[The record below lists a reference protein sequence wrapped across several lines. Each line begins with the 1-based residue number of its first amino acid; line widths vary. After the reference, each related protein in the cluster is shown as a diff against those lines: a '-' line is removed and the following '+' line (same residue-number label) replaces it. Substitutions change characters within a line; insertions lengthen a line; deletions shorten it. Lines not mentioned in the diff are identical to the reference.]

1 MSSITSTSSTRN
13 INSLDEWK
21 KAQASANALS
31 GTSLGINDFY
41 KLLAAQLQNQTM
53 DNAMENSEMMNQMT
67 QMTMM
72 QAMQNMSVTINDLS
86 VANKT
91 SYAASM
97 IGRTATF
104 ATITEDGELGE
115 DVTGVITSVDLSKYV
130 FYLDGDKEKA
140 YPMNQ
145 LMSLHEKGSADSSGS
160 TETEGGE
167 EPKV

>member
-1 MSSITSTSSTRN
+1 MSSITSTASTRN

-21 KAQASANALS
+21 KAQAAANAAS
-31 GTSLGINDFY
+31 NTSLGVNDFY

-72 QAMQNMSVTINDLS
+72 QAMNNMSVTINDLS

-97 IGRTATF
+97 IGKTATF

-115 DVTGVITSVDLSKYV
+115 DVKGVITSVDLTKYV
-130 FYLDGDKEKA
+130 FYLDGNKEKA
-140 YPMNQ
+140 YPMNY
-145 LMSLHEKGSADSSGS
+145 LMSLHESGGKDTS
-160 TETEGGE
+160 GPSGEEGGE